1 MTLII
6 HMEIE
11 LLLLVIN
18 LNLEEMLITH
28 GADKSDIFTFICT
41 GNGNLKEVYRS
52 LDVVFTNL

>member
-1 MTLII
+1 
-6 HMEIE
+6 MEIE